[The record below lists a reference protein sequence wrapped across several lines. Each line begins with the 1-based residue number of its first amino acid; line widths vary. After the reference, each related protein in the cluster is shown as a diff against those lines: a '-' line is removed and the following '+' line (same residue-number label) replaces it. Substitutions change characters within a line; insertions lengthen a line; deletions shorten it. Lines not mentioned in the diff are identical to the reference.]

1 MNAVHDTSPV
11 FGRATDAVWRLRF
24 VVLGLL
30 LVQGCGPS
38 ERRLFDLH
46 TANDPKAQAKK
57 RWEAVRGSVKLQ
69 LAEEH
74 LKSGRLDDAQRAI
87 EEAMAMCPND
97 PKAYVLTTRLR
108 LEQGQLAEAREAI
121 AVAAELNN
129 TDPEIPY
136 FAGLVA
142 QRYGDLESAYEHYSA
157 ACAAAP
163 NVADYVLARAETLV
177 NLDRPAEALEVLQS
191 RLNDFDR
198 NVPMRMLAARICRI
212 LGLRGP
218 AIAYTREAVRIGED
232 DPRLAA
238 ELGLTLVWAGRYRD
252 AIDVLT
258 PVIDRPRKAPAGESD
273 PKDAESDDTPSPSVR
288 RALARAYVET
298 GQGTKA
304 IDVLKP
310 VLAANSDDLIAWT
323 LCARASLLMGDLDLS
338 NEALQKAQGKGPAT
352 PEMHVL
358 SAYTALRRGDF
369 ARARNEAELALK
381 LDGRLAMAH
390 CVAGEAAEALGQ
402 KEVAIA
408 SYEAALDIDPESRFA
423 RQRIDA
429 IENRKESAP
438 QSAPEH
444 PKPVAPDLGD
454 AVGSACPPEEAV
466 P

>member
-1 MNAVHDTSPV
+1 MKTVYDTPPV
-11 FGRATDAVWRLRF
+11 IGRARHAVWRRRF
-24 VVLGLL
+24 VILSLL
-30 LVQGCGPS
+30 LAQGCGPS
-38 ERRLFDLH
+38 EGRLFDLH
-46 TANDPKAQAKK
+46 MANDPKAQAKK

-74 LKSGRLDDAQRAI
+74 LKAGRLDDAQRAL

-121 AVAAELNN
+121 TVAAQLNDN
-129 TDPEIPY
+129 DPEIPY

-142 QRYGDLESAYEHYSA
+142 QRYGDLESAFEHYSA

-163 NVADYVLARAETLV
+163 QVAEYVLAQAETLV
-177 NLDRPAEALEVLQS
+177 NLDRPVEALELLQS

-218 AIAYTREAVRIGED
+218 AIAFAREAVRIGDD

-238 ELGLTLVWAGRYRD
+238 ELGLMLVWAERYREAIAVLIP
-252 AIDVLT
+252 AIDRL
-258 PVIDRPRKAPAGESD
+258 RESPAKPSN
-273 PKDAESDDTPSPSVR
+273 PKNAESESTPSPSVV

-298 GQGTKA
+298 GQGAKA
-304 IDVLKP
+304 LDVLKP

-323 LCARASLLMGDLDLS
+323 LCARASLLMGDLNLS
-338 NEALQKAQGKGPAT
+338 NEALQRVQGKGPAT
-352 PEMHVL
+352 AEMHVL
-358 SAYTALRRGDF
+358 TAYTALRRGDF
-369 ARARNEAELALK
+369 ARARNEAASALK

-390 CVAGEAAEALGQ
+390 CVAGEAAEALG
-402 KEVAIA
+402 EREEAIA
-408 SYEAALDIDPESRFA
+408 SYEAALEIDPEFNTA

-429 IENRKESAP
+429 IGGRE
-438 QSAPEH
+438 QSKPPSTPEQSE
-444 PKPVAPDLGD
+444 PVASDLGEV
-454 AVGSACPPEEAV
+454 VGSACPPEEAV